1 MRERHNRL
9 SVIKELIKNNR
20 IDNQDTLLEMLKK
33 EGFSVTQATLS
44 RDLKMLKVGKIS
56 DGWSGYYYS
65 LPENDFVSESEKS
78 YIQDVRRGIISI
90 EFSGDI
96 GVIKTR
102 PGHANSVCFAL
113 DVLALPEI
121 LGSIAGYFGGWTDIV
136 MERLTEILGGM
147 PFIVVMTLIALLLGS
162 NFGTFLLALCLT
174 GWIGVSGTTRTQFYR
189 FKRREYVLASR
200 TLGAS
205 DTRLIFRH
213 ILPNGIGTI
222 VTGAVLMIPSVIFSE
237 ANIAY
242 ILPSAISFSGQQSFG
257 ITLSNAQSV
266 INTQP
271 YLIISASIVMAII
284 MICFNLFGNGLR
296 DAFNPVLKGSNE

>member
-33 EGFSVTQATLS
+33 EGFTVTQATLS

-90 EFSGDI
+90 EFSGDM

-121 LGSIAGYFGGWTDIV
+121 LGSIAGDDTIFIILREGMTKEDLLESFQTRIP
-136 MERLTEILGGM
+136 EI
-147 PFIVVMTLIALLLGS
+147 
-162 NFGTFLLALCLT
+162 
-174 GWIGVSGTTRTQFYR
+174 
-189 FKRREYVLASR
+189 K
-200 TLGAS
+200 
-205 DTRLIFRH
+205 D
-213 ILPNGIGTI
+213 
-222 VTGAVLMIPSVIFSE
+222 
-237 ANIAY
+237 
-242 ILPSAISFSGQQSFG
+242 
-257 ITLSNAQSV
+257 
-266 INTQP
+266 
-271 YLIISASIVMAII
+271 
-284 MICFNLFGNGLR
+284 
-296 DAFNPVLKGSNE
+296 